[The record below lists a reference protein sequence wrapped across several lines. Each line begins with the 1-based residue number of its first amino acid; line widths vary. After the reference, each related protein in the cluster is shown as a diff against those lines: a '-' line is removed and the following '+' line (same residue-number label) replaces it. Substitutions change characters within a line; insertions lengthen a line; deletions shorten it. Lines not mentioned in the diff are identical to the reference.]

1 MAGIYVHIPFCKSR
15 CYYCDFYSC
24 TALGMKKEM
33 VQAICMELEQRK
45 DYLSGE
51 TIETIYFGGGT
62 PSLLTIDEVDKL
74 LSDITKHFTL
84 VSDIEITLEANPD
97 DLNLEYLKQLK
108 KLGINR
114 LSIGTQSFDDT
125 ELKFLNRRHSAI
137 QAIKSIEDSQKAGF
151 DNISIDL
158 IYAIPESP
166 VEKWQKSLEQAL
178 QLSIQ
183 HLSAYLLTLEIK
195 SVLSQ
200 IIRANNIEEIADDE
214 CYKQFE
220 MLTEAAERSGFI
232 HYEISNFGREGYF
245 SKHNTS
251 YWKNIKYLGVG
262 PSAHSYDLQSRQW
275 NYSDNK
281 EYMKKVKKGD
291 KYYSTEILD
300 IPEKYN
306 DYILTGLRTMWGVD
320 REYIKKNFGEEIE
333 QQFMEEV
340 KKNEDEGYIE
350 KFRQNYRIAKK
361 AKFITDAIVE
371 GFMIIDHDH

>member
-1 MAGIYVHIPFCKSR
+1 
-15 CYYCDFYSC
+15 
-24 TALGMKKEM
+24 M